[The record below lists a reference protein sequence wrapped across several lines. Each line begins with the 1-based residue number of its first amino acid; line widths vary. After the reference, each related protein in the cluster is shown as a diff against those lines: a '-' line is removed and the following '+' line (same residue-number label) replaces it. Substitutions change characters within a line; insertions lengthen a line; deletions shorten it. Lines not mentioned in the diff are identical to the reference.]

1 LWAYEGGQHLTPPGG
16 VDDPAWLKL
25 IVTANRD
32 RRMGRAYERHLS
44 DWRAAGGQ
52 LFVWFNHMAVP
63 SQAGAW
69 GLKETQFSD
78 DSTKWQAVRAQRD
91 GLSCWWPGCE
101 Q

>member
-1 LWAYEGGQHLTPPGG
+1 
-16 VDDPAWLKL
+16 
-25 IVTANRD
+25 
-32 RRMGRAYERHLS
+32 
-44 DWRAAGGQ
+44 
-52 LFVWFNHMAVP
+52 MAVP